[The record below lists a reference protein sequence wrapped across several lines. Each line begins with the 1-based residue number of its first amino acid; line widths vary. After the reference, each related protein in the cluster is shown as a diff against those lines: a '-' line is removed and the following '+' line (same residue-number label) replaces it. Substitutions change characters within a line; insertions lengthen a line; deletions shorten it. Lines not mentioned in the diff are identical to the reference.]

1 MEKVTQ
7 KTVASSVAS
16 ALYDWGYQAWE
27 ALRPTHE
34 NALRPTRE
42 NALRP
47 TRENTL
53 RSTTQETNLS
63 LFREHRT
70 LIPVASKPFAS

>member
-42 NALRP
+42 N
-47 TRENTL
+47 TL

>member
-7 KTVASSVAS
+7 ETVAPSVTP
-16 ALYDWGYQAWE
+16 ALCDWGYPAYQAWE
-27 ALRPTHE
+27 ALRPT
-34 NALRPTRE
+34 RE
-42 NALRP
+42 NTLRS

-63 LFREHRT
+63 LFREHRA
-70 LIPVASKPFAS
+70 LLPVASRLFAS

>member
-1 MEKVTQ
+1 VEKVTQ

-42 NALRP
+42 N
-47 TRENTL
+47 TL